1 MTFRAI
7 LAGLRAPFG
16 KEEGIAHLLGG
27 LLFIAGGIATIAL
40 VLAPG
45 THGTHENLALLI
57 GLGGIAYG
65 TLSAFVLPWEKVPF
79 FVLHIAG
86 FSSLGIVIVTSAWT
100 GGAESPIRFLAVFVV
115 VWAACF
121 CRGPEIAAY
130 VVLSAATFLSPLL
143 LEEGLE
149 SGPFLREQLVV
160 LPAFAAIALTV
171 ALLLRSQQRE
181 HERATRVAGQQE
193 ALRRVATAVADHAP
207 ADELH
212 RQVAAE
218 AARVLGADAGA
229 VLRFTGKDAAVLGAW
244 SIGTPLFDVGTILP
258 LIPGMPLSRVRD
270 GAQSVHTGHDG
281 VGIPARVTEL
291 GYGELAVAAI
301 QLDGAQWGA
310 ISVSTQARGGLPED
324 AGKQLHEFGALVT
337 TALLNTEQRDRLAS
351 QAFSDPLTGLA
362 NHRAFHERLTDE
374 VARAARY
381 RHDLSLVLIDVDT
394 FKVINDSAGHEAGD
408 RVLAEV
414 AGRLRDVARGADL
427 LARIGG
433 DEFGWLLPETGAA
446 DALAAV
452 ERAREAVSG
461 TPVLDGHPIT
471 ISAGI
476 CDMDLARDA
485 DELFRLADGA
495 LYWSKAHGRDA
506 AHVYDPETVREL
518 SAAERVEQ
526 LARHQAL
533 LGIRA
538 LARAIDAKDPTTR
551 EHSGRVA
558 SLATALA
565 RARGW
570 TEDRV
575 RLMQQAA
582 LVHDVGKIG
591 IADAILLKPG
601 RLTAEEYDEVKKHA
615 ELGAQIVEDV
625 LLPEQVEWIR
635 HHHERPD
642 GAGYPEKLTGDAL
655 SEGAA
660 LMALADAFDVMT
672 AARSYSTAKSV
683 EVAVAECRDL
693 VGRQFTAEA
702 VAALELVWASPEPL
716 LSA

>member
-461 TPVLDGHPIT
+461 TPVLDGT
-471 ISAGI
+471 RSRSRRASATWTSP
-476 CDMDLARDA
+476 ATPT
-485 DELFRLADGA
+485 
-495 LYWSKAHGRDA
+495 SS
-506 AHVYDPETVREL
+506 
-518 SAAERVEQ
+518 SAS
-526 LARHQAL
+526 
-533 LGIRA
+533 
-538 LARAIDAKDPTTR
+538 PTGPCT
-551 EHSGRVA
+551 G
-558 SLATALA
+558 
-565 RARGW
+565 
-570 TEDRV
+570 
-575 RLMQQAA
+575 
-582 LVHDVGKIG
+582 
-591 IADAILLKPG
+591 P
-601 RLTAEEYDEVKKHA
+601 
-615 ELGAQIVEDV
+615 
-625 LLPEQVEWIR
+625 
-635 HHHERPD
+635 RP
-642 GAGYPEKLTGDAL
+642 
-655 SEGAA
+655 
-660 LMALADAFDVMT
+660 T
-672 AARSYSTAKSV
+672 AATPPTSTTPRPSAS
-683 EVAVAECRDL
+683 CRPPSASSSSPAI
-693 VGRQFTAEA
+693 RRC
-702 VAALELVWASPEPL
+702 WASARWPARSTPRTRRRASTPDAWRASPPRWPAPAGGPRTASGSCSRPRSSTT
-716 LSA
+716 SARSASPTRSCSSRAG